1 MTEREHGMTA
11 AEIAAYRQRW
21 GAGPAVA
28 ADLVVATI
36 PWDLPAPALH
46 VLLVRRARTPYQG
59 SFALPGG
66 FVEASEDLE
75 EAARREL
82 AEETGLCALS
92 GGWVEQLQTYGRP
105 GRDPRARV
113 VSVVYLALVRWH
125 ELGPAQAGD
134 DASEAKFV
142 RLAGD
147 TALDDQGGMITM
159 AFDHALALRAVRRRL
174 RTLASYS
181 SAPLLL
187 LAPEFTLR
195 QGRRVYEL
203 MLERPVEAC
212 AFESWLRALRCLEL
226 VETAEG
232 GADRSEDRYRL
243 RAREPAW
250 MEPAW

>member
-1 MTEREHGMTA
+1 MDELLKNTDIIVPVA
-11 AEIAAYRQRW
+11 DPAKIAK
-21 GAGPAVA
+21 G
-28 ADLVVATI
+28 TI
-36 PWDLPAPALH
+36 
-46 VLLVRRARTPYQG
+46 VRRINTSKDQQG
-59 SFALPGG
+59 CFTN
-66 FVEASEDLE
+66 F
-75 EAARREL
+75 
-82 AEETGLCALS
+82 
-92 GGWVEQLQTYGRP
+92 
-105 GRDPRARV
+105 
-113 VSVVYLALVRWH
+113 
-125 ELGPAQAGD
+125 
-134 DASEAKFV
+134 
-142 RLAGD
+142 
-147 TALDDQGGMITM
+147 DDQGGMITM